1 MKLKYIL
8 NSSLNQ
14 LSKSY
19 FITNE
24 KNENIGYIEGYLN
37 KYGELITVVKI
48 FSNQKEGIGYN
59 AFEKMYKELNE
70 ILPIKVI
77 KGCWSSGGEF
87 ETCENG
93 MSTNLKMFLLCY
105 ENGNS
110 IEESAFNTPTG
121 KWAKK
126 LGYSKIKVNLIS
138 KEEVLIDFEI

>member
-1 MKLKYIL
+1 MELKYIL

-48 FSNQKEGIGYN
+48 YSHQKEGIGFR
-59 AFEKMYKELNE
+59 AFEKIYKELNE
-70 ILPIKVI
+70 IVPIKTI

-87 ETCENG
+87 ETFENG
-93 MSTNLKMFLLCY
+93 MSTNLKIFLSCF
-105 ENGNS
+105 ERETN
-110 IEESAFNTPTG
+110 IEKCAFSTPTG

-126 LGYSKIKVNLIS
+126 LGYSKIKINLIS